1 MYPCQKRDKLFSIN
15 PDRLLTELEV
25 LELIEVGIIPEDCK
39 ETFFSKLKKILF
51 GGKKKKYDYD
61 YHIIVV
67 DEDIHY
73 YYDIKI
79 LHSLY
84 DAMLYCDEL
93 SKNNKLMVFL
103 YSVPKGNREPLCERW
118 SDRKLMNMLCCYRQW
133 RHSKAAKRVE
143 YMSKANKELRE
154 YILKELPSRIVERM

>member
-25 LELIEVGIIPEDCK
+25 LELIEVGIIPDDCK

-51 GGKKKKYDYD
+51 GSKKKKYDYD

-79 LHSLY
+79 LH
-84 DAMLYCDEL
+84 
-93 SKNNKLMVFL
+93 
-103 YSVPKGNREPLCERW
+103 
-118 SDRKLMNMLCCYRQW
+118 
-133 RHSKAAKRVE
+133 
-143 YMSKANKELRE
+143 
-154 YILKELPSRIVERM
+154 

>member
-1 MYPCQKRDKLFSIN
+1 MYPCKKRDKLFSIN

-25 LELIEVGIIPEDCK
+25 LELIEVGIIPDDCK

-93 SKNNKLMVFL
+93 TKNNKLMVFL
-103 YSVPKGNREPLCERW
+103 YSVPKGNKEPL
-118 SDRKLMNMLCCYRQW
+118 
-133 RHSKAAKRVE
+133 
-143 YMSKANKELRE
+143 
-154 YILKELPSRIVERM
+154 

>member
-25 LELIEVGIIPEDCK
+25 LELIEVGIVPDDCK
-39 ETFFSKLKKILF
+39 ETFFSKLKKIIF

-61 YHIIVV
+61 YHIIVL
-67 DEDIHY
+67 DEYMHY

-93 SKNNKLMVFL
+93 SKNEKLMVFL
-103 YSVPKGNREPLCERW
+103 YSVPKGNEEPLCERW

-133 RHSKAAKRVE
+133 RHSKAAERVE
-143 YMSKANKELRE
+143 DMTKANKVLRE
-154 YILKELPSRIVERM
+154 YILKEIPSRIIERM

>member
-25 LELIEVGIIPEDCK
+25 LELIELGIIPEDCR
-39 ETFFSKLKKILF
+39 ETLFSKLKKRLF
-51 GGKKKKYDYD
+51 GNKKKKYEYD
-61 YHIIVV
+61 YHIIVL

-84 DAMLYCDEL
+84 DAMLYCDKL
-93 SKNNKLMVFL
+93 NKNMKLMAFL
-103 YSVPKGNREPLCERW
+103 YSVHKGNEEPLCERW

-133 RHSKAAKRVE
+133 RHSKAAKKVE
-143 YMSKANKELRE
+143 YMTKANKEMRE
-154 YILKELPSRIVERM
+154 YILKEMPSRVVERM

>member
-25 LELIEVGIIPEDCK
+25 LELIEIGVIPEDCK

-51 GGKKKKYDYD
+51 GDKKKKYAYD
-61 YHIIVV
+61 YHIIVLA
-67 DEDIHY
+67 EDIHY

-93 SKNNKLMVFL
+93 SKNEKLMVFL
-103 YSVPKGNREPLCERW
+103 YSVPRGNEEPLCERW
-118 SDRKLMNMLCCYRQW
+118 SDRKLMNMLRCYRQW

-143 YMSKANKELRE
+143 DMTKANKVLRE
-154 YILKELPSRIVERM
+154 YILKEIPSRVVEMR

>member
-25 LELIEVGIIPEDCK
+25 LELIEVGIIPDDCK

-67 DEDIHY
+67 DEDI
-73 YYDIKI
+73 
-79 LHSLY
+79 
-84 DAMLYCDEL
+84 AMLYCDEL
-93 SKNNKLMVFL
+93 TKNNKLMVFL

-143 YMSKANKELRE
+143 YMSKANKEMRK
-154 YILKELPSRIVERM
+154 YILEKLPSRIVERM

>member
-15 PDRLLTELEV
+15 PPRLLTELEV
-25 LELIEVGIIPEDCK
+25 LELIEIGVIPEDCK
-39 ETFFSKLKKILF
+39 ETFFSKLKKKLF
-51 GGKKKKYDYD
+51 GIKKKKYEYD

-93 SKNNKLMVFL
+93 TRNNKLMAFL
-103 YSVPKGNREPLCERW
+103 YSVHRGNEEPLCERW
-118 SDRKLMNMLCCYRQW
+118 SDRKLMNMLCCYRQR

-143 YMSKANKELRE
+143 YMSKANEELRK
-154 YILKELPSRIVERM
+154 YILEKLPSRIVERM